1 MPDDEADRS
10 RAGGGV
16 SPGAPGRPRARTPG
30 PGGVPARALLAA
42 AVTLVAC
49 GRGEPPEPVATHRVE
64 TPPHYRF
71 DPQAAAVEVGEE
83 VRWVNTDDFTHSVRF
98 EGRDTVLEL
107 APGDSASLRFER
119 PGTFP
124 YVCTF
129 HPHDMRGRIVVR
141 DG

>member
-1 MPDDEADRS
+1 MPEDGALRG
-10 RAGGGV
+10 RAGGVV
-16 SPGAPGRPRARTPG
+16 SPGAPDRPRDRTTVSA
-30 PGGVPARALLAA
+30 GVPVRVLLAGAAALLA
-42 AVTLVAC
+42 C
-49 GRGEPPEPVATHRVE
+49 GPDEPPEPVATDRVE

-71 DPQAAAVEVGEE
+71 EPRAAAVKVGDE

-141 DG
+141 GG